1 MSFFQLQGAR
11 PFDVSGDNGYADIQ
25 VSSFLKTGA
34 TQSAWSY
41 PNLKPKIGAQ
51 KVAQNVP
58 KWAKPQKWQNCQ
70 ERPKQ
75 PKVAQSATSAKWPRI
90 AQMAKNGPNPK
101 SDPKWP
107 NVAQIL
113 KVAQSRQN

>member
-51 KVAQNVP
+51 KVAQNVQ
-58 KWAKPQKWQNCQ
+58 KWAKPQKW
-70 ERPKQ
+70 PKLPREAQ
-75 PKVAQSATSAKWPRI
+75 AAQSGPKYHFGEVAQNS
-90 AQMAKNGPNPK
+90 PNW
-101 SDPKWP
+101 PKWP
-107 NVAQIL
+107 KMAQTP
-113 KVAQSRQN
+113 KVTQNGPMWPKS